1 MCRRAIHR
9 GKELVGSY
17 AIMEFNAKEEAIE
30 TAKEFLDLHITH
42 WPAWE
47 GECEVRQIFG
57 PND

>member
-1 MCRRAIHR
+1 M
-9 GKELVGSY
+9 GSY